1 MNNCNLISVYVFWN
15 WLTEGSIDYLKL
27 KIGWEQVLY
36 VWLFQNIVI
45 IYFFNNKKEFPFF
58 YRLSTWLCNESVR
71 SPHPHQSVFFLNKT
85 IAYMEMLE
93 LLIFW
98 CNHLGMVA
106 CIMYS
111 MFNKLTS
118 SDEGPIIVLVASVA
132 LV

>member
-1 MNNCNLISVYVFWN
+1 MLLLF
-15 WLTEGSIDYLKL
+15 LTEELIGS
-27 KIGWEQVLY
+27 
-36 VWLFQNIVI
+36 
-45 IYFFNNKKEFPFF
+45 
-58 YRLSTWLCNESVR
+58 LSSCACGFHVTVS
-71 SPHPHQSVFFLNKT
+71 SFFLNKT

-93 LLIFW
+93 LLSFW

-132 LV
+132 LG